1 MSPVGNQKHYTGEE
15 FNTQEKA
22 KVMVTAYGE
31 VESVTNKTVQTG
43 QRIYSLEC
51 KHMIPTLL
59 EYLLQSKDVGLKNRQ
74 LINFLIDL

>member
-22 KVMVTAYGE
+22 QVMVTAIKAYGE

-43 QRIYSLEC
+43 KRIYSLEC

-74 LINFLIDL
+74 LT